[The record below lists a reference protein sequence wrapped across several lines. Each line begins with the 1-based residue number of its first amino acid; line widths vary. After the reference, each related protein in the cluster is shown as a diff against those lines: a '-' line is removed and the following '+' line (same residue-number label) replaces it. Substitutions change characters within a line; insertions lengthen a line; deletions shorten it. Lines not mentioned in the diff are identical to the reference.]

1 MTVLQE
7 VTCPQL
13 ERERAGKIERHVE
26 SQLDVEMTAE
36 MAAIKMETTT
46 VMRKMMMGTLVM
58 VIEMMTM
65 VSMVVVMVVVRQF
78 LVAKLG
84 GCQKSLVRNSTWVA

>member
-1 MTVLQE
+1 M
-7 VTCPQL
+7 
-13 ERERAGKIERHVE
+13 
-26 SQLDVEMTAE
+26 
-36 MAAIKMETTT
+36 
-46 VMRKMMMGTLVM
+46 MRKMMMGTLVM

-65 VSMVVVMVVVRQF
+65 ISMVVVMMVVVRQF